1 MKSSKT
7 KRQLSYYLHLWFQ
20 PVCLVCL
27 VFFFARRIFFM
38 LFHVFCVHSWSSWA
52 SRSCTC
58 GWPIWT
64 RRWSAKFWN
73 CAGATRRNG
82 GPSST
87 PWTRSASGN
96 KTFEEQSNQ
105 QQQQQQ
111 PCATTRKRRQED
123 ENWGGRGSKTSPKEK
138 KTSQP
143 NIVSGAFGF
152 PFLFFLSYF
161 LFFCSL
167 FFVCVVIYVV
177 GCRQRLISR
186 RFDSGRRR
194 NATGRPG
201 HAVRSRGARF
211 TLVSRSF
218 RFSSTFV
225 SSPRR
230 TFVCVSRFRVVF
242 LLLNLFFF
250 SKWFSCFSFFVVV
263 VVFNADSA
271 CKVRPSCEETG
282 FEFGTFWIGLD
293 RVSCGV
299 LLEVGRKPSARR
311 HTQKKGNN

>member
-1 MKSSKT
+1 MVQVQTMFSIRVLAVLVDSNYTWNIAWNQAKQKDNYHIIFIFGFS
-7 KRQLSYYLHLWFQ
+7 LFVWF
-20 PVCLVCL
+20 VWF
-27 VFFFARRIFFM
+27 FFFARRIFFM

-123 ENWGGRGSKTSPKEK
+123 ENWGGRGSKTLPKEK

-167 FFVCVVIYVV
+167 FFVC
-177 GCRQRLISR
+177 CRNL
-186 RFDSGRRR
+186 RRR
-194 NATGRPG
+194 MSSEADFTPVWFWPPKKCDRTAGTRGEEPR
-201 HAVRSRGARF
+201 RSFHARF
-211 TLVSRSF
+211 TLISLQF
-218 RFSSTFV
+218 YF
-225 SSPRR
+225 
-230 TFVCVSRFRVVF
+230 C
-242 LLLNLFFF
+242 FF
-250 SKWFSCFSFFVVV
+250 SAPNLRLCVAFSGCIS
-263 VVFNADSA
+263 S
-271 CKVRPSCEETG
+271 S
-282 FEFGTFWIGLD
+282 
-293 RVSCGV
+293 
-299 LLEVGRKPSARR
+299 
-311 HTQKKGNN
+311 